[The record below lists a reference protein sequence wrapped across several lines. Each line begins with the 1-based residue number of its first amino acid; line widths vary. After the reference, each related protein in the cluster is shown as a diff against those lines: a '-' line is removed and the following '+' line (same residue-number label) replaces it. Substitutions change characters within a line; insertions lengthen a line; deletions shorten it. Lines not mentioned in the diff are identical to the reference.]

1 METESQGGLLSSIEN
16 VTFAASRRWQKL
28 MDDSVTYIIPR
39 YITLLV
45 LILLYFVRVYF
56 VAGFYIITYALGI
69 YSLSLFIEFLSPL
82 EDPEYANAETELPTK
97 NDEEYKPFI
106 RKLPEFHL
114 WYYEWLFCFIIHFI
128 CASLF
133 AVLTVR
139 YQLTK
144 SFTLALFCT
153 FFDFLDI
160 PVFWPILLMYF
171 LILFFVSIKER
182 IKHMIKHK
190 YVPLSVGKPKF
201 PGKSEGV

>member
-1 METESQGGLLSSIEN
+1 
-16 VTFAASRRWQKL
+16 

-45 LILLYFVRVYF
+45 LILLYFIRVYF

-82 EDPEYANAETELPTK
+82 EDPEYANLEAELPTK

-114 WYYEWLFCFIIHFI
+114 W
-128 CASLF
+128 
-133 AVLTVR
+133 

-201 PGKSEGV
+201 PGKPEGTV